1 LSGHEERTVGKP
13 LIIVESPAKARTIT
27 KFLGKDFVVKASV
40 GHIKDLPK
48 TKLGVDIENGFE
60 PHYIAIR
67 GKGKIINELKK
78 ASRKAK
84 EIYLAPDPDREGE
97 AIAWHIAEVLAD
109 KGKQIYRVLIHEITP
124 GAVADALKN
133 HRGLQESLY
142 RAQQARRILDRLVG
156 YKISPL
162 LWQKVKRGLSA
173 GRVQSVALRLICDRE
188 REIQAFVP
196 QEYWSITAQLQH
208 PQKPPPFEAKLT
220 HIKDKKVR
228 ISDEKEANKITTGL
242 RKKQF
247 VVEDIAQKEKK
258 RNPSPP
264 FITSTL
270 QQEASRKLRF
280 SAKKTMRIA
289 QQLYE
294 GIDLGKMGQVGLITY
309 MRTDSV
315 RLSQDAV
322 KEMRKL
328 IRKQFGEEYVPDKPH
343 FYKSRSSAQEAHEAI
358 RPTSLDMPLEKIKG
372 FLSADQQ
379 SLYKLI
385 WDRFIAC
392 QMRPAIFDQTTI
404 KIKAD
409 DRHFV
414 ATGSV
419 MKFPG
424 FTAVYVE
431 GKDTQEGNE
440 EGGVLPALSTGDV
453 LELLD
458 LLPKQHF
465 TQPPPRFTES
475 TLVREL
481 EEKGIG
487 RPSTYAAILSTIQDK
502 RYGELIERKFQ
513 PTDLGFL
520 IADLLTENFPTIM
533 DVGFTAHMEEN
544 LDKIEDEKVPWKQV
558 LEEFY
563 HPFEENLIKAEE
575 NMRDVKG
582 EREPT
587 DIRCE
592 QCGNMMEIRWGRFG
606 KFLSCSAYP
615 ACKNAKM
622 YSTDGEGKIMV
633 EEPPTVEEKCPQCD
647 SPMVVKEGRFGKFLA
662 CTRYPDCKGTR
673 SISTGVPCPQEGCG
687 GSLVQRRTRKG
698 RMFYGCSNYP
708 DCTFA
713 LWEKPISRTCPQ
725 CGATFLAEKRTKAGV
740 KYVCK
745 QEGCD
750 YQETAE

>member
-1 LSGHEERTVGKP
+1 LSAREEGTMGKP

-48 TKLGVDIENGFE
+48 TKLGVDIKNGFE

-67 GKGKIINELKK
+67 GKGKIISELKK
-78 ASRKAK
+78 ASRNAQD
-84 EIYLAPDPDREGE
+84 IYLAPDPDREGE

-109 KGKQIYRVLIHEITP
+109 KGKNIYRVLIHEITP
-124 GAVADALKN
+124 RAVADALKN
-133 HRGLQESLY
+133 HRELQESLY

-188 REIQAFVP
+188 REIRAFVP
-196 QEYWSITAQLQH
+196 QEYWSITAHLQH
-208 PQKPPPFEAKLT
+208 PKTPPPFEAKLT
-220 HIKDKKVR
+220 QIKGKK
-228 ISDEKEANKITTGL
+228 IKIATEKEAKQITGGL
-242 RKKQF
+242 RSKPF
-247 VVEDIAQKEKK
+247 MVEDVAKKEKR

-315 RLSQDAV
+315 RLSQDAIRDV
-322 KEMRKL
+322 RAL
-328 IRKQFGEEYVPDKPH
+328 IKKRFGEEYLPDKPH
-343 FYKSRSSAQEAHEAI
+343 FYKSRSGAQEAHEAV
-358 RPTSLDMPLEKIKG
+358 RPTSLDMPPEKIKG
-372 FLSADQQ
+372 FLSADQR

-385 WDRFIAC
+385 WERFIAC

-404 KIKAD
+404 KIKAGD
-409 DRHFV
+409 HLFV

-431 GKDTQEGNE
+431 GKDTQDGGEE
-440 EGGVLPALSTGDV
+440 EGILPPVNPGDQ

-487 RPSTYAAILSTIQDK
+487 RPSTYAAILSNIQDK
-502 RYGELIERKFQ
+502 RYVELTDRKFH
-513 PTDLGFL
+513 PTDLGVLVAELL
-520 IADLLTENFPTIM
+520 IENFPTIM
-533 DVGFTAHMEEN
+533 DAGFTARMEEN
-544 LDKIEDEKVPWKQV
+544 LDKIEEEKVPWKQV

-563 HPFEENLIKAEE
+563 QPFEENLKRAEA

-582 EREPT
+582 ERTPT
-587 DIRCE
+587 DISCD
-592 QCGNMMEIRWGRFG
+592 QCGSIMEIRWGKYG
-606 KFLSCSAYP
+606 KFLSCTAYP
-615 ACKNAKM
+615 ECKNAKM
-622 YSTDGEGKIMV
+622 FSRGKEGKIMV
-633 EEPPTVEEKCPQCD
+633 EEPPTVEEKCPQCN
-647 SPMVVKEGRFGKFLA
+647 SPMVVKEGRYGKFLA

-673 SISTGVPCPQEGCG
+673 SVSIGVPCPQEGCG
-687 GSLVQRRTRKG
+687 GALVQRRTRKG
-698 RMFYGCSNYP
+698 RTFYGCSKYP
-708 DCTFA
+708 DCRFA
-713 LWEKPISRTCPQ
+713 LWERPLPRTCPQ
-725 CGATFLAEKRTKAGV
+725 CGATFLVEKRSKAGV
-740 KYVCK
+740 KYICK

-750 YQETAE
+750 YQEAAE

>member
-1 LSGHEERTVGKP
+1 MGKP

-67 GKGKIINELKK
+67 GKGKIISELKK
-78 ASRKAK
+78 ASRNAQD
-84 EIYLAPDPDREGE
+84 IYLAPDPDREGE

-109 KGKQIYRVLIHEITP
+109 KGKNIYRVLIHEITP
-124 GAVADALKN
+124 RAVADALKN
-133 HRGLQESLY
+133 HRELQESLY

-173 GRVQSVALRLICDRE
+173 GRVQSVALRFICDRE

-208 PQKPPPFEAKLT
+208 PKTPPPFEAKLT
-220 HIKDKKVR
+220 QIKGKKTK
-228 ISDEKEANKITTGL
+228 IGTEKEAKQITNGL
-242 RKKQF
+242 RSKPF
-247 VVEDIAQKEKK
+247 RVEDVAKKEKR

-315 RLSQDAV
+315 RLSQDAIREV
-322 KEMRKL
+322 REL
-328 IRKQFGEEYVPDKPH
+328 IRKQFGEEYLPDKPH
-343 FYKSRSSAQEAHEAI
+343 FYKSRSSAQEAHEAV
-358 RPTSLDMPLEKIKG
+358 RPTSLDMPPEKIKG
-372 FLSADQQ
+372 FLSADQR

-385 WDRFIAC
+385 WERFIAC

-404 KIKAD
+404 KIKAGD
-409 DRHFV
+409 HLFV

-419 MKFPG
+419 MKFAG

-431 GKDTQEGNE
+431 GKDTQDGGEE
-440 EGGVLPALSTGDV
+440 EGILPPVNPGDQ

-487 RPSTYAAILSTIQDK
+487 RPSTYAAILSNIQDK
-502 RYGELIERKFQ
+502 RYVELTDRKFH
-513 PTDLGFL
+513 PTDLGVLVAELL
-520 IADLLTENFPTIM
+520 IENFPTIM
-533 DVGFTAHMEEN
+533 DAGFTAHMEEN
-544 LDKIEDEKVPWKQV
+544 LDKIEEEKVPWKQV

-563 HPFEENLIKAEE
+563 QPFEENLKRAEA

-582 EREPT
+582 ERTPT
-587 DIRCE
+587 DIRCD
-592 QCGNMMEIRWGRFG
+592 QCGSMMEIRWGKYG
-606 KFLSCSAYP
+606 KFLSCTAYP
-615 ACKNAKM
+615 ECKNAKM
-622 YSTDGEGKIMV
+622 FSRDKEGKIMV

-647 SPMVVKEGRFGKFLA
+647 SAMVVKEGRYGKFLA

-673 SISTGVPCPQEGCG
+673 SVSIGVACPQEGCG
-687 GSLVQRRTRKG
+687 GALVQRRTRKG
-698 RMFYGCSNYP
+698 RTFYGCSNYP
-708 DCTFA
+708 DCRFA
-713 LWEKPISRTCPQ
+713 LWERPLPRTCPQ
-725 CGATFLAEKRTKAGV
+725 CGATFLVEKRSKAGV
-740 KYVCK
+740 QYICK
-745 QEGCD
+745 QEECD
-750 YQETAE
+750 YQEAAE

>member
-1 LSGHEERTVGKP
+1 MGKP

-27 KFLGKDFVVKASV
+27 RFLGKDFVVKASV

-67 GKGKIINELKK
+67 GKGKIINELKR
-78 ASRKAK
+78 AGRNAT

-97 AIAWHIAEVLAD
+97 AIAWHIAEELSD
-109 KGKQIYRVLIHEITP
+109 KGKKIYRALIHEITP
-124 GAVADALKN
+124 RAVTEALKN
-133 HRGLQESLY
+133 HQGLQESLY
-142 RAQQARRILDRLVG
+142 RAQQARRVLDRLVG

-188 REIQAFVP
+188 REIRAFVP
-196 QEYWSITAQLQH
+196 QEYWSITAHLHH
-208 PQKPPPFEAKLT
+208 PQKPPSFEAKLT
-220 HIKDKKVR
+220 QIKGKKVQ
-228 ISDEKEANKITTGL
+228 IGTEKEAQKITTRL
-242 RKKQF
+242 QAKRF
-247 VVEDIAQKEKK
+247 VVEDIAKKEKK
-258 RNPSPP
+258 RRPAPP

-294 GIDLGKMGQVGLITY
+294 GIDLGEMGQVGLITY
-309 MRTDSV
+309 MRTDAV

-322 KEMRKL
+322 REARGFIK
-328 IRKQFGEEYVPDKPH
+328 KQFGDEYLPDKPH
-343 FYKSRSSAQEAHEAI
+343 FYKSRSGAQEAHEAI
-358 RPTSLDMPLEKIKG
+358 RPTSLDIPPEKIKR
-372 FLSADQQ
+372 FLTADQQ

-385 WDRFIAC
+385 WGRFIAC
-392 QMRPAIFDQTTI
+392 QMRPAVFDQTTI
-404 KIKAD
+404 KITAD
-409 DRHFV
+409 DHLFV

-431 GKDTQEGNE
+431 GKDTQEGDE
-440 EGGVLPALSTGDV
+440 TGGVLPLLSPGDA

-458 LLPKQHF
+458 LFPKQHF
-465 TQPPPRFTES
+465 TQPLPRFTES

-487 RPSTYAAILSTIQDK
+487 RPSTYATILSNIQDK
-502 RYGELIERKFQ
+502 RYVELMERKFH

-520 IADLLTENFPTIM
+520 VSDLLTENFPTIM
-533 DVGFTAHMEEN
+533 DAGFTAHMEEN
-544 LDKIEDEKVPWKQV
+544 LDKIEEEKVSWKQV

-563 HPFEENLIKAEE
+563 QPFEENLKQAEE
-575 NMRDVKG
+575 QMRDVKG
-582 EREPT
+582 ERQPT
-587 DIRCE
+587 DIRCD
-592 QCGNMMEIRWGRFG
+592 QCGSMMEIRWGRFG

-615 ACKNAKM
+615 ECKNAKM
-622 YSTDGEGKIMV
+622 FSTDDHGNIRV
-633 EEPPTVEEKCPQCD
+633 EEPPTVEEKCPECG
-647 SPMVVKEGRFGKFLA
+647 SPMIVKEGRYGKFLA
-662 CTRYPDCKGTR
+662 CTRYPECKGTR
-673 SISTGVPCPQEGCG
+673 SISTGVQCPEKGCD

-698 RMFYGCSNYP
+698 RIFYGCSNYP
-708 DCTFA
+708 DCRFA
-713 LWEKPISRTCPQ
+713 LWEKPIPRTCPQ
-725 CGATFLAEKRTKAGV
+725 CGASFLAEKRTKEGV

-750 YQETAE
+750 YQEAAD

>member
-1 LSGHEERTVGKP
+1 MGKS

-48 TKLGVDIENGFE
+48 TKLGVDVENGFE
-60 PHYIAIR
+60 PHYIMIR
-67 GKGKIINELKK
+67 GKKKIITELKK
-78 ASRKAK
+78 AGKAAT

-109 KGKQIYRVLIHEITP
+109 KKKNIYRVLIHEITP
-124 GAVADALKN
+124 RAVADALKN
-133 HRGLQESLY
+133 HRELRESLY

-162 LWQKVKRGLSA
+162 LWKKVKRGLSA
-173 GRVQSVALRLICDRE
+173 GRVQSVTLRLICERE
-188 REIQAFVP
+188 REIQAFIP
-196 QEYWSITAQLQH
+196 QEYWSITAQVQH
-208 PQKPPPFEAKLT
+208 PQKPPAFEAKLT
-220 HIKDKKVR
+220 QIKEQKTQ
-228 ISDEKEANKITTGL
+228 INNEEEAKKITDGL
-242 RKKQF
+242 RGKQF
-247 VVEDIAQKEKK
+247 VVADIAKREKK

-280 SAKKTMRIA
+280 SAKKTMFIA

-294 GIDLGKMGQVGLITY
+294 GIDLGEWGQVGLITY

-322 KEMRKL
+322 KEVREL
-328 IRKQFGEEYVPDKPH
+328 IRTQFGDEYLPDKPH
-343 FYKSRSSAQEAHEAI
+343 LYKSRSSAQEAHEAI
-358 RPTSLDMPLEKIKG
+358 RPTSLDMPPEKVKE
-372 FLSADQQ
+372 FLTPDQR

-385 WDRFIAC
+385 WDRFLAC
-392 QMRPAIFDQTTI
+392 QMRPAILDQTTI
-404 KIKAD
+404 KIKAND
-409 DRHFV
+409 HLFI

-419 MKFPG
+419 TKFAG

-431 GKDTQEGNE
+431 GKDTQEGE
-440 EGGVLPALSTGDV
+440 EEEGVLPIVNPDDILQ
-453 LELLD
+453 LLD
-458 LLPKQHF
+458 ILPKQHF

-487 RPSTYAAILSTIQDK
+487 RPSTYASILSNIRDK
-502 RYGELIERKFQ
+502 RYVELIERKFH

-520 IADLLTENFPTIM
+520 VADLLTENFPTIM

-544 LDKIEDEKVPWKQV
+544 LDKIEEGKVPWRQV

-563 HPFEENLIKAEE
+563 HPFEENLKKAEA

-582 EREPT
+582 ERTPT

-592 QCGNMMEIRWGRFG
+592 QCGSAMEIRWGRFG
-606 KFLSCSAYP
+606 KFLSCTAYP
-615 ACKNAKM
+615 ECKNAKM
-622 YSTDGEGKIMV
+622 FRKDEEGKIMV
-633 EEPPTVEEKCPQCD
+633 EESPSIDERCPQCE
-647 SPMVVKEGRFGKFLA
+647 SPMVVKEGRYGKFLA
-662 CTRYPDCKGTR
+662 CSRYPDCKGTK
-673 SISTGVPCPQEGCG
+673 SISIGVECPQPGCG
-687 GSLVQRRTRKG
+687 GSLVQRRTKKG
-698 RMFYGCSNYP
+698 RIFFGCNKYP
-708 DCTFA
+708 DCRFA
-713 LWEKPISRTCPQ
+713 LWERPVKKSCPQ
-725 CGATFLAEKRTKAGV
+725 CSATFLVEKKTKEGL
-740 KYVCK
+740 KLVCK

-750 YQETAE
+750 YQVAAD

>member
-1 LSGHEERTVGKP
+1 MSKS
-13 LIIVESPAKARTIT
+13 LIIVESPAKARTIA

-60 PHYIAIR
+60 PHYIMIR
-67 GKGKIINELKK
+67 GKKKIITELKK
-78 ASRKAK
+78 ASKKAT

-109 KGKQIYRVLIHEITP
+109 KGKNIHRVLIHEITP
-124 GAVADALKN
+124 RAVADALKN

-188 REIQAFVP
+188 KEIRAFIP

-220 HIKDKKVR
+220 QIKGKK
-228 ISDEKEANKITTGL
+228 IQIEKEAEAKKITDAL
-242 RKKQF
+242 RGKRFEVADITKK
-247 VVEDIAQKEKK
+247 KKK
-258 RNPSPP
+258 RNPAPP

-280 SAKKTMRIA
+280 SAKKTMFIA

-294 GIDLGKMGQVGLITY
+294 GIDLGDLGQVGLITY

-315 RLSQDAV
+315 RLSQDAIREV
-322 KEMRKL
+322 REL
-328 IRKQFGEEYVPDKPH
+328 IQRQFSEDYLPEKPH
-343 FYKSRSSAQEAHEAI
+343 FYKSRASAQEAHEAI
-358 RPTSLDMPLEKIKG
+358 RPTSLDMPLEKVKG
-372 FLSADQQ
+372 FLTPDQR

-385 WDRFIAC
+385 WDRFLAC

-404 KIKAD
+404 QIKAD
-409 DRHFV
+409 DYLFV
-414 ATGSV
+414 ATGSI
-419 MKFPG
+419 MKFAG

-431 GKDTQEGNE
+431 GKDSQEGGEE
-440 EGGVLPALSTGDV
+440 EGILPLLNTGDV
-453 LELLD
+453 VELRD

-487 RPSTYAAILSTIQDK
+487 RPSTYATILSNIQEK
-502 RYGELIERKFQ
+502 RYVELIERKFN

-520 IADLLTENFPTIM
+520 VADLLIDNFPSIM

-544 LDKIEDEKVPWKQV
+544 LDKIEEEKVPWQQV

-563 HPFEENLIKAEE
+563 QPFEENLKRAEA
-575 NMRDVKG
+575 NMRDVKS
-582 EREPT
+582 ERTLT
-587 DIRCE
+587 DIRCD
-592 QCGNMMEIRWGRFG
+592 QCGSMMEIRWGKYG

-615 ACKNAKM
+615 ECKNAKM
-622 YSTDGEGKIMV
+622 FRKDEEGKIMI
-633 EEPPTVEEKCPQCD
+633 EEPPSVDEKCPQCD
-647 SPMVVKEGRFGKFLA
+647 SPMIVKEGRYGKFLA
-662 CTRYPDCKGTR
+662 CSRYPDCKGTK
-673 SISTGVPCPQEGCG
+673 SMSTGVACPQQGCG
-687 GSLVQRRTRKG
+687 GALVQRRTKKG
-698 RMFYGCSNYP
+698 RIFFGCNNYP
-708 DCTFA
+708 NCRFA
-713 LWEKPISRTCPQ
+713 LWERPVAQPCPQ
-725 CGATFLAEKRTKAGV
+725 CGATFLVEKRRKDGV
-740 KYVCK
+740 KFVCK

-750 YQETAE
+750 YQEDAH

>member
-1 LSGHEERTVGKP
+1 MGKS

-27 KFLGKDFVVKASV
+27 KFLSKDFVVKASV

-124 GAVADALKN
+124 RAVADALKN

-188 REIQAFVP
+188 KEIKAFVP

-208 PQKPPPFEAKLT
+208 PQKPPPFEARLT
-220 HIKDKKVR
+220 HIAGKKV
-228 ISDEKEANKITTGL
+228 KITNDKETLKITDGL
-242 RKKQF
+242 RSKRF
-247 VVEDIAQKEKK
+247 VVEDVTKKEK
-258 RNPSPP
+258 RRHPSPP

-294 GIDLGKMGQVGLITY
+294 GVDLKELGTVGLITY

-322 KEMRKL
+322 REVREL
-328 IRKQFGEEYVPDKPH
+328 IRKQFGDAYLPDKPH
-343 FYKSRSSAQEAHEAI
+343 FYKSRSTAQEAHEAI
-358 RPTSLDMPLEKIKG
+358 RPTSLDMPPDTIKR
-372 FLSADQQ
+372 FLTADQQ
-379 SLYKLI
+379 FLYKLI
-385 WDRFIAC
+385 WDRFLAC
-392 QMRPAIFDQTTI
+392 QMGSAVFDQTSI

-409 DRHFV
+409 DHLFV

-424 FTAVYVE
+424 FTAIYIE
-431 GKDTQEGNE
+431 GKDTQDNGEKEGI
-440 EGGVLPALSTGDV
+440 LPPINSGDQ

-487 RPSTYAAILSTIQDK
+487 RPSTYATILSNIQDK
-502 RYGELIERKFQ
+502 RYVELIERKFH
-513 PTDLGFL
+513 PTELGVL
-520 IADLLTENFPTIM
+520 VEGLLTENFPSIM
-533 DVGFTAHMEEN
+533 DTSFTAHMEEN
-544 LDKIEDEKVPWKQV
+544 LDKIEEEKIPWKQV

-563 HPFEENLIKAEE
+563 HPFEENLKKAEV

-582 EREPT
+582 ERTPT
-587 DIRCE
+587 DISCD
-592 QCGNMMEIRWGRFG
+592 QCGSPMEIRWGKYG
-606 KFLSCSAYP
+606 KFLSCTAYP
-615 ACKNAKM
+615 ECKNAKM
-622 YSTDGEGKIMV
+622 FKQDEKGTIMV
-633 EEPPTVEEKCPQCD
+633 EEPPSVDEKCPQCG
-647 SPMVVKEGRFGKFLA
+647 SPMVVKEGRYGKFLA

-673 SISTGVPCPQEGCG
+673 SVSIGVPCPQEGCG

-698 RMFYGCSNYP
+698 RTFYGCSNYP
-708 DCTFA
+708 DCRFA
-713 LWEKPISRTCPQ
+713 LWERPLAKPCPQ
-725 CGATFLAEKRTKAGV
+725 CGASFLVEKRTKEGV
-740 KYVCK
+740 KHICK

-750 YQETAE
+750 YQEIAD

>member
-1 LSGHEERTVGKP
+1 MGKS

-60 PHYIAIR
+60 PHYVTIR
-67 GKGKIINELKK
+67 GKKKIITELKK
-78 ASRKAK
+78 AGRAAT

-97 AIAWHIAEVLAD
+97 AIAWHIAELFAD
-109 KGKQIYRVLIHEITP
+109 KGKNIYRVLIHEITP
-124 GAVADALKN
+124 RAVAEALKN
-133 HRGLQESLY
+133 HRDLQESLY

-173 GRVQSVALRLICDRE
+173 GRVQSVALRLVCDRE
-188 REIQAFVP
+188 KEIREFIP

-208 PQKPPPFEAKLT
+208 PQNPPPFEAKLT
-220 HIKDKKVR
+220 QIKGKK
-228 ISDEKEANKITTGL
+228 IQIENGEEAKKITDGL
-242 RKKQF
+242 RGKPF
-247 VVEDIAQKEKK
+247 VVEDIKKKEKK

-280 SAKKTMRIA
+280 SAKKTMVIA

-294 GIDLGKMGQVGLITY
+294 GIDLGDWGQVGLISY

-322 KEMRKL
+322 KEVREL
-328 IRKQFGEEYVPDKPH
+328 IRKQFSEEYLPEKPH
-343 FYKSRSSAQEAHEAI
+343 FYKSRSSAQEAHEAV
-358 RPTSLDMPLEKIKG
+358 RPTSLDMPPEKIKE
-372 FLSADQQ
+372 FLTSDQR

-385 WDRFIAC
+385 WDRFLAC

-404 KIKAD
+404 QIKAND
-409 DRHFV
+409 CLFS
-414 ATGSV
+414 ATGSI

-424 FTAVYVE
+424 FTAVYIE
-431 GKDTQEGNE
+431 GKDTQDGEE
-440 EGGVLPALSTGDV
+440 EGILPPLNPGDQ

-458 LLPKQHF
+458 LFPKQHF

-487 RPSTYAAILSTIQDK
+487 RPSTYATILSNIQEK
-502 RYGELIERKFQ
+502 RYVELIDRKFS

-520 IADLLTENFPTIM
+520 IATLLIDNFPSIM
-533 DVGFTAHMEEN
+533 DVGFTARLEEN
-544 LDKIEDEKVPWKQV
+544 LDKIEEKKVPWKQV

-563 HPFEENLIKAEE
+563 HPFEENLKRAEE
-575 NMRDVKG
+575 HMRDVKS
-582 EREPT
+582 ERMPT
-587 DIRCE
+587 DIRCD
-592 QCGNMMEIRWGRFG
+592 QCGSIMEIKWGKYG
-606 KFLSCSAYP
+606 KFLSCTAYP
-615 ACKNAKM
+615 DCKNAKM
-622 YSTDGEGKIMV
+622 FRKDEEGKIMV
-633 EEPPTVEEKCPQCD
+633 EEPPSVDEKCPQCD
-647 SPMVVKEGRFGKFLA
+647 SPMLVKEGRYGRFLA
-662 CTRYPDCKGTR
+662 CSRYPDCKGTKSM
-673 SISTGVPCPQEGCG
+673 SIGVGCPQEGCG
-687 GSLVQRRTRKG
+687 GALVQRRTKKG
-698 RMFYGCSNYP
+698 RIFFGCNNYP
-708 DCTFA
+708 NCRFA
-713 LWEKPISRTCPQ
+713 LWERPIPQACPQ
-725 CGATFLAEKRTKAGV
+725 CGAAFLVEKRRKDGV
-740 KYVCK
+740 KLVCK

-750 YQETAE
+750 YQGDAP

>member
-1 LSGHEERTVGKP
+1 MGKS

-48 TKLGVDIENGFE
+48 TKLGVDIENGFQ
-60 PHYIAIR
+60 PLYVMIR
-67 GKGKIINELKK
+67 GKGKIISDLKK
-78 ASRKAK
+78 ASRNVK

-97 AIAWHIAEVLAD
+97 AIAWHIAEELGD
-109 KGKQIYRVLIHEITP
+109 KGKNIYRVLIHEITP
-124 GAVADALKN
+124 RAVADALKN

-173 GRVQSVALRLICDRE
+173 GRVQSVALRFICDRE

-220 HIKDKKVR
+220 QIKGEKVQINNER
-228 ISDEKEANKITTGL
+228 EAHEITEGL
-242 RKKQF
+242 RTKWF
-247 VVEDIAQKEKK
+247 RVEDIAKKEK
-258 RNPSPP
+258 RRHPAPP

-280 SAKKTMRIA
+280 SAKKTMLIA

-294 GIDLGKMGQVGLITY
+294 GIDLGELGQVGLITY

-315 RLSQDAV
+315 RLSQDAIR
-322 KEMRKL
+322 EGREL
-328 IRKQFGEEYVPDKPH
+328 IKKRFGVEYLPEKPYL
-343 FYKSRSSAQEAHEAI
+343 YKSRSRAQEAHEAI
-358 RPTSLDMPLEKIKG
+358 RPTSLDMLPEKIKS
-372 FLSADQQ
+372 FLTADQR
-379 SLYKLI
+379 SLYQLI
-385 WDRFIAC
+385 WARFIAC

-404 KIKAD
+404 QIKAD
-409 DRHFV
+409 DHLFV

-419 MKFPG
+419 MTFPG

-431 GKDTQEGNE
+431 GKDTPEGEE
-440 EGGVLPALSTGDV
+440 EGRSLPALSPGDA
-453 LELLD
+453 LNLLD

-487 RPSTYAAILSTIQDK
+487 RPSTYATILSNIQDK
-502 RYGELIERKFQ
+502 RYVELIDRKFQ

-520 IADLLTENFPTIM
+520 VEELLTESFPSIM
-533 DVGFTAHMEEN
+533 DASFTAHMEEN
-544 LDKIEDEKVPWKQV
+544 LDKIEEKKVPWKQV

-563 HPFEENLIKAEE
+563 QPFEENLKRAEE
-575 NMRDVKG
+575 GMRDVKG

-587 DIRCE
+587 DIRCD

-615 ACKNAKM
+615 ECKNAKM
-622 YSTDGEGKIMV
+622 YSTNEEGKVMV
-633 EEPPTVEEKCPQCD
+633 EELPTVEEKCPQCD
-647 SPMVVKEGRFGKFLA
+647 SPMVVKEGRYGKFLA

-673 SISTGVPCPQEGCG
+673 SISTGVPCPQKECE

-713 LWEKPISRTCPQ
+713 MWEKPIPRTCPQ
-725 CGATFLAEKRTKAGV
+725 CGATFLVEKRTKAGV
-740 KYVCK
+740 KHICK
-745 QEGCD
+745 QEGCE
-750 YQETAE
+750 YQETADETG

>member
-1 LSGHEERTVGKP
+1 MGKS
-13 LIIVESPAKARTIT
+13 LIIVESPAKARTIS
-27 KFLGKDFVVKASV
+27 KYVGKDFVVKASV

-60 PHYIAIR
+60 PHYVMIR
-67 GKGKIINELKK
+67 GKKKIITELKK
-78 ASRKAK
+78 AGRAAK

-109 KGKQIYRVLIHEITP
+109 NGKQIYRVLIHEITP
-124 GAVADALKN
+124 RAVADAIKN
-133 HRGLQESLY
+133 HRELRESLY

-173 GRVQSVALRLICDRE
+173 GRVQSVALRFICDRE
-188 REIQAFVP
+188 KEIRDFVP

-208 PQKPPPFEAKLT
+208 PQKPPPFEARLT
-220 HIKDKKVR
+220 QIKGKKAQ
-228 ISDEKEANKITTGL
+228 IANEKAAHKITDGL
-242 RKKQF
+242 RSKRF
-247 VVEDIAQKEKK
+247 VVEDVAKKEK
-258 RNPSPP
+258 RRHPSPP

-294 GIDLGKMGQVGLITY
+294 GIDLKELGTVGLITY

-315 RLSQDAV
+315 RLSQEAV
-322 KEMRKL
+322 REVRDL
-328 IRKQFGEEYVPDKPH
+328 IRKQFGDAYLPDKPH
-343 FYKSRSSAQEAHEAI
+343 YYKSRSTAQEAHEAI
-358 RPTSLDMPLEKIKG
+358 RPTSLDMHPGKIKG
-372 FLSADQQ
+372 FLSADQR
-379 SLYKLI
+379 SLYTLI
-385 WDRFIAC
+385 WDRFFAC
-392 QMRPAIFDQTTI
+392 QMCPAVFDQTSI

-409 DRHFV
+409 DHLFV

-431 GKDTQEGNE
+431 GKDTQEGGE
-440 EGGVLPALSTGDV
+440 KEGMLPPVNPGDQ
-453 LELLD
+453 LDLLD

-487 RPSTYAAILSTIQDK
+487 RPSTYAAILSNIQDK
-502 RYGELIERKFQ
+502 RYVELIERKFH
-513 PTDLGFL
+513 PTELGVL
-520 IADLLTENFPTIM
+520 VEGLLTENFPSIM
-533 DVGFTAHMEEN
+533 DAGFTAHMEEN
-544 LDKIEDEKVPWKQV
+544 LDKIEEEKVRWRQV

-563 HPFEENLIKAEE
+563 QPFEENLKRAEA

-582 EREPT
+582 ERTPT
-587 DIRCE
+587 DIRCD
-592 QCGNMMEIRWGRFG
+592 QCGSPMEIRWGKYG
-606 KFLSCSAYP
+606 KFLSCTAYP
-615 ACKNAKM
+615 ECKSAKM
-622 YSTDGEGKIMV
+622 FKQDEKGTIMV
-633 EEPPTVEEKCPQCD
+633 EEPPSVDEKCPQCG
-647 SPMVVKEGRFGKFLA
+647 SPMVVKEGRYGKFLA

-673 SISTGVPCPQEGCG
+673 SVSIGVPCPQEGCG

-698 RMFYGCSNYP
+698 RTFYGCSNYP
-708 DCTFA
+708 DCRFA
-713 LWEKPISRTCPQ
+713 LWERPLAKPCPQ
-725 CGATFLAEKRTKAGV
+725 CGASFLVEKRTKEGV
-740 KYVCK
+740 KHICK

-750 YQETAE
+750 YQEIAD

>member
-1 LSGHEERTVGKP
+1 MGKS

-48 TKLGVDIENGFE
+48 TKLGVDVEHGFE
-60 PHYIAIR
+60 PHYIMIR
-67 GKGKIINELKK
+67 GKKKIITELKK
-78 ASRKAK
+78 AGKAAT

-109 KGKQIYRVLIHEITP
+109 KKKNIYRVLIHEITP
-124 GAVADALKN
+124 KAVADAIKN
-133 HRGLQESLY
+133 HRELRESLY

-188 REIQAFVP
+188 REIKAFIP

-208 PQKPPPFEAKLT
+208 PQKPPAFEAKLT
-220 HIKDKKVR
+220 QIKEQKIQIDNEEEAKKITAGLR
-228 ISDEKEANKITTGL
+228 EKE
-242 RKKQF
+242 F
-247 VVEDIAQKEKK
+247 VVADIVKKEKK

-280 SAKKTMRIA
+280 SAKKTMFIA

-294 GIDLGKMGQVGLITY
+294 GIDLGEWGRVGLITY

-322 KEMRKL
+322 SEVREL
-328 IRKQFGEEYVPDKPH
+328 IKRQFGDAYLPDKPQI
-343 FYKSRSSAQEAHEAI
+343 YKSRSSAQEAHEAI
-358 RPTSLDMPLEKIKG
+358 RPTSLDMPPEKIKE
-372 FLSADQQ
+372 FLTPDQR

-385 WDRFIAC
+385 WDRFLAC
-392 QMRPAIFDQTTI
+392 QMRPAILDQTSI
-404 KIKAD
+404 KIKAND
-409 DRHFV
+409 HLFI

-419 MKFPG
+419 VKFAG

-431 GKDTQEGNE
+431 GKDTQEGEEE
-440 EGGVLPALSTGDV
+440 EGILPILNPGDIV
-453 LELLD
+453 QLLD
-458 LLPKQHF
+458 ILPKQHF

-487 RPSTYAAILSTIQDK
+487 RPSTYASILSNIRDK
-502 RYGELIERKFQ
+502 RYVELIERKFH
-513 PTDLGFL
+513 PTELGFL
-520 IADLLTENFPTIM
+520 VADLLTENFPTIM

-544 LDKIEDEKVPWKQV
+544 LDKIEEEKVPWRQV

-563 HPFEENLIKAEE
+563 HPFEENLKKAEA
-575 NMRDVKG
+575 NMRDVKA
-582 EREPT
+582 ERTPT

-592 QCGNMMEIRWGRFG
+592 QCGSAMEIRWGRFG
-606 KFLSCSAYP
+606 KFLSCTAYP
-615 ACKNAKM
+615 ECKNAKM
-622 YSTDGEGKIMV
+622 FRKDEEGKIMV
-633 EEPPTVEEKCPQCD
+633 EESPSADERCPQCE
-647 SPMVVKEGRFGKFLA
+647 SPMVVKEGRYGKFLA
-662 CTRYPDCKGTR
+662 CSRYPDCKGTKSV
-673 SISTGVPCPQEGCG
+673 SIGVECPQPGCA
-687 GSLVQRRTRKG
+687 GSLVQRRTKKG
-698 RMFYGCSNYP
+698 RIFFGCNKYP
-708 DCTFA
+708 DCRFA
-713 LWEKPISRTCPQ
+713 LWERPVKKSCPQ
-725 CGATFLAEKRTKAGV
+725 CGATFLVEKRSKEGL
-740 KYVCK
+740 KLICK

-750 YQETAE
+750 YQVATD

>member
-1 LSGHEERTVGKP
+1 MGKS

-60 PHYIAIR
+60 PHYVMIR
-67 GKGKIINELKK
+67 GKKKIITELKK
-78 ASRKAK
+78 AGKAAK

-97 AIAWHIAEVLAD
+97 AIAWHIAEVLAN
-109 KGKQIYRVLIHEITP
+109 KGKNIYRVLIHEITP
-124 GAVADALKN
+124 RAVVDALKN
-133 HRGLQESLY
+133 HRELRESLY

-173 GRVQSVALRLICDRE
+173 GRVQSVALKLICE
-188 REIQAFVP
+188 REKEIRAFIP

-220 HIKDKKVR
+220 QIKGKK
-228 ISDEKEANKITTGL
+228 IEIENEPEAQKIVDGL
-242 RKKQF
+242 RGKQF
-247 VVEDIAQKEKK
+247 AVADITKKEK
-258 RNPSPP
+258 RRHPSPP

-280 SAKKTMRIA
+280 SAKKTMFVA

-294 GIDLGKMGQVGLITY
+294 GMDLGELGQVGLITY

-322 KEMRKL
+322 KEVREL
-328 IRKQFGEEYVPDKPH
+328 IKKQFGEEYLPEKPH
-343 FYKSRSSAQEAHEAI
+343 VYKSRASAQEAHEAI
-358 RPTSLDMPLEKIKG
+358 RPTSLDMPPEKVKG
-372 FLSADQQ
+372 FLTPDQR

-404 KIKAD
+404 QIKTD
-409 DRHFV
+409 EYLFI
-414 ATGSV
+414 ATGSI
-419 MKFPG
+419 MKFAG
-424 FTAVYVE
+424 FTAIYIE
-431 GKDTQEGNE
+431 GKDTQEGGEE
-440 EGGVLPALSTGDV
+440 EGILPALNPGDQ
-453 LELLD
+453 LELLGII
-458 LLPKQHF
+458 PKQHF

-487 RPSTYAAILSTIQDK
+487 RPSTYATILSNIQEK
-502 RYGELIERKFQ
+502 RYVELIERKFH

-520 IADLLTENFPTIM
+520 VADLLTDNFPSIM
-533 DVGFTAHMEEN
+533 NVGFTAHMEEN
-544 LDKIEDEKVPWKQV
+544 LDKIEEEKVPWKQV

-563 HPFEENLIKAEE
+563 QPFEENLKKAEA

-582 EREPT
+582 ERTPT
-587 DIRCE
+587 DIRCD
-592 QCGNMMEIRWGRFG
+592 QCGSMMEIRWGRYG

-615 ACKNAKM
+615 ECKNAKM
-622 YSTDGEGKIMV
+622 FRTDEEGKIMV
-633 EEPPTVEEKCPQCD
+633 EEPPSVDEKCPLCGGA
-647 SPMVVKEGRFGKFLA
+647 MLVKEGRYGKFLA
-662 CTRYPDCKGTR
+662 CSRYPDCKGTR
-673 SISTGVPCPQEGCG
+673 SLSIGVACPQEGCG
-687 GSLVQRRTRKG
+687 GSLVQRRTKKG
-698 RMFYGCSNYP
+698 RIFYGCNKYP
-708 DCTFA
+708 DCRFA
-713 LWEKPISRTCPQ
+713 LWERPVAQPCPQ
-725 CGATFLAEKRTKAGV
+725 CGATFLVEKRRKDGV
-740 KYVCK
+740 KLVCK

-750 YQETAE
+750 YQTDAPSV

>member
-1 LSGHEERTVGKP
+1 MEKS

-60 PHYIAIR
+60 PHYIMIR
-67 GKGKIINELKK
+67 GKKKIITELKK
-78 ASRKAK
+78 AGKAAK

-97 AIAWHIAEVLAD
+97 AIAWHIAEILAD
-109 KGKQIYRVLIHEITP
+109 KGKKIYRVLIHEITP
-124 GAVADALKN
+124 RAVADALKN
-133 HRGLQESLY
+133 HRTLQESLY

-188 REIQAFVP
+188 KEIKAFIP
-196 QEYWSITAQLQH
+196 QEYWSITAKLQH
-208 PQKPPPFEAKLT
+208 PHKPPPFEAKLT
-220 HIKDKKVR
+220 HIKEKK
-228 ISDEKEANKITTGL
+228 IQINNEADATKIADGL
-242 RKKQF
+242 QGKRF
-247 VVEDIAQKEKK
+247 VVADIAKKEKK
-258 RNPSPP
+258 RNPAPP

-280 SAKKTMRIA
+280 SAKKTMFIA

-294 GIDLGKMGQVGLITY
+294 GIDLGEWGRVGLITY

-315 RLSQDAV
+315 RLSEDAV
-322 KEMRKL
+322 TAVRDL
-328 IRKQFGEEYVPDKPH
+328 IKKQFGEEYHPEKPH
-343 FYKSRSSAQEAHEAI
+343 IYKSRSSAQEAHEAI
-358 RPTSLDMPLEKIKG
+358 RPTSLDMPPEKVKE
-372 FLSADQQ
+372 FLTPDQR

-385 WDRFIAC
+385 WDRFLAC
-392 QMRPAIFDQTTI
+392 QMRAAVFDQTTI
-404 KIKAD
+404 RIEAAD
-409 DRHFV
+409 HFFI

-419 MKFPG
+419 LKFPG
-424 FTAVYVE
+424 FTAVYIE
-431 GKDTQEGNE
+431 GKDTQEAAEE
-440 EGGVLPALSTGDV
+440 EGILPPLDTGDQ

-465 TQPPPRFTES
+465 TQPLPRFTES

-487 RPSTYAAILSTIQDK
+487 RPSTYATILSNIQEK
-502 RYGELIERKFQ
+502 RYVALIERKFH

-520 IADLLTENFPTIM
+520 IADLLVDNFPTIM

-544 LDKIEDEKVPWKQV
+544 LDKIEEEKVTWKKV

-563 HPFEENLIKAEE
+563 QPFEENIKRAEA

-582 EREPT
+582 ERTPT

-592 QCGNMMEIRWGRFG
+592 QCGSMMEIRWGRYG
-606 KFLSCSAYP
+606 KFLSCTAYP
-615 ACKNAKM
+615 DCKNAKM
-622 YSTDGEGKIMV
+622 FRKDEEGKIMV
-633 EEPPTVEEKCPQCD
+633 EEPPVLDEKCPQCG
-647 SPMVVKEGRFGKFLA
+647 SPMVVKEGRYGKFLA
-662 CTRYPDCKGTR
+662 CSRYPDCKGTKSM
-673 SISTGVPCPQEGCG
+673 SIGVACPQEGCG
-687 GSLVQRRTRKG
+687 GSLVQRRTKKG
-698 RMFYGCSNYP
+698 RIFYGCNNYP
-708 DCTFA
+708 TCRYA
-713 LWEKPISRTCPQ
+713 LWEKPVAQTCPQ
-725 CGATFLAEKRTKAGV
+725 CGAAFLVEKRRKDGI
-740 KYVCK
+740 KLVCK

-750 YQETAE
+750 YRGDA